1 MSEKSQTQSDE
12 KIQQKEAVDKVL
24 KKLTKKDPS
33 TYYLS
38 AIQIAELVKSA
49 IDGEKD
55 LDIDAETRGKLK
67 GLSKWD
73 IQMLMSFHPQ

>member
-1 MSEKSQTQSDE
+1 MTDKSQTEDL
-12 KIQQKEAVDKVL
+12 KKDQQKRAIDEVL
-24 KKLTKKDPS
+24 KKLARQDPS

-38 AIQIAELVKSA
+38 AIQIAEQVKNAVDS
-49 IDGEKD
+49 GEGINQESCE
-55 LDIDAETRGKLK
+55 LLK

>member
-12 KIQQKEAVDKVL
+12 KIQQKEAVDQIL
-24 KKLTKKDPS
+24 KKLTKEDPS

>member
-1 MSEKSQTQSDE
+1 MSEKSQPETEE
-12 KIQQKEAVDKVL
+12 KVLQKETVDQIL
-24 KKLTKKDPS
+24 KKLTKEDPS

-49 IDGEKD
+49 IDREKD